1 MKRQLRR
8 SNDGQVRQRAL
19 LVAMSNDLA
28 LPLTV
33 VKTGLELME
42 DAGYAKSTVRP
53 RAESM
58 TLAVEAGFQL
68 IETYRL
74 LLQSDE
80 ILKGVP
86 QPVAIGAVMEEVAH
100 RLTPFARE
108 YSTAVEVDVQSRLT
122 PVLVHQPSLDAVLQS
137 LSYSLIRAQTAQAES
152 KRYRLILGAHRSADS
167 AIAAGVFSDIEGL
180 SDRSLRAAHSLMGQ
194 ARQPLPA
201 VPPGAASGILIADML
216 CAAMW
221 QPLRSAA
228 HHHLS
233 GLVTALPTSSQLNF
247 V

>member
-8 SNDGQVRQRAL
+8 GNAGQVRHQAL
-19 LVAMSNDLA
+19 LVAMATDLA

-53 RAESM
+53 QAKNM

-80 ILKGVP
+80 ILKGAP
-86 QPVAIGAVMEEVAH
+86 RPIAIGAVMEEVAH
-100 RLTPFARE
+100 QLTPFARE
-108 YSTAVEVDVQSRLT
+108 YSTAIEVDVQNRLT
-122 PVLVHQPSLDAVLQS
+122 PVLVHQPSLNAVLQS
-137 LSYSLIRAQTAQAES
+137 LSYSLIRAQAAQAETADS
-152 KRYRLILGAHRSADS
+152 RLILGAHRSANS
-167 AIAAGVFSDIEGL
+167 VIAAGVFSDIEGL

-221 QPLRSAA
+221 QPLRAAA

-233 GLVTALPTSSQLNF
+233 GLVTALPTSSQLNL

>member
-1 MKRQLRR
+1 MKRQLHRR
-8 SNDGQVRQRAL
+8 NAEQVRHQAL

-33 VKTGLELME
+33 VKTSLEIME
-42 DAGYAKSTVRP
+42 NADYAKPTVRP
-53 RAESM
+53 QAKSM

-74 LLQSDE
+74 LLQSSE
-80 ILKGVP
+80 VLSQAP

-100 RLTPFARE
+100 QLTPFAHE
-108 YSTAVEVDVQSRLT
+108 YSTVVEVDVQNRLT
-122 PVLVHQPSLDAVLQS
+122 PVLVHQPSLNAVLQS
-137 LSYSLIRAQTAQAES
+137 LSYSLIRAQAAQAETAN
-152 KRYRLILGAHRSADS
+152 RRLILGAHRSANS

-221 QPLRSAA
+221 QPLRAAA

-233 GLVTALPTSSQLNF
+233 GLATALPTSSQLNL